1 MDKQFTEDDINR
13 RVGEQN
19 EIFRHILKLKE
30 EEYTLNV
37 NKLLATI
44 EKQKQTIECLE
55 RRGSF
60 SELNDTMSLLVDTI
74 DDATRT
80 IRNK

>member
-13 RVGEQN
+13 RIGEQN

-37 NKLLATI
+37 NELLTTV

-60 SELNDTMSLLVDTI
+60 SELNDTMLLLVDTI